1 MTFAQ
6 WLQVWGAI
14 GSTVLIV
21 AMALLKRRWRVVDQR
36 QLSNKTLR
44 NAAKLYQE
52 AYRRQ
57 EEYLQQMLSELH
69 FLFSLKSDEP
79 ETEAH
84 AKFILARVKWLLE
97 RKPDFMAI
105 AQQQIAEDIDNLEI
119 PAVEEMDLGIEI
131 PKIEIKT
138 K

>member
-84 AKFILARVKWLLE
+84 A
-97 RKPDFMAI
+97 
-105 AQQQIAEDIDNLEI
+105 
-119 PAVEEMDLGIEI
+119 
-131 PKIEIKT
+131 
-138 K
+138 